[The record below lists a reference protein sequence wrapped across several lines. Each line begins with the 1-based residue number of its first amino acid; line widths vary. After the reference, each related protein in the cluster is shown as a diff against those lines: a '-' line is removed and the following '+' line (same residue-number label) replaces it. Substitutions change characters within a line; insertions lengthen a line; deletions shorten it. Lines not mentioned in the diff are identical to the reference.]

1 MNKILLIVLIVV
13 AIVAIGLGVLLGLK
27 LKENN
32 QLKTELASTKTEYAG
47 YKEKATADIAALEAA
62 KSELEEAKSTL
73 AKQVKALETKISDVE
88 SKARAAMAAE
98 VEKLKSSLKAAE
110 SKAQEAEQALAGAKK
125 DAEAQRKLVAARDKT
140 IAAKDEEIAGLK
152 ATVQEWQAKEK
163 AAAELA
169 ERYKN
174 RLLENKIA
182 LEPDKQFFGH
192 VLVVNKEQE
201 FLILDLGTN
210 DMLPVGTKLK
220 VIRDNHLI
228 GTVEVKKLLPEQG
241 KLSVAVVDSLID
253 PANPVR
259 ENDQVKN

>member
-1 MNKILLIVLIVV
+1 MNKVLLIVLIVV
-13 AIVAIGLGVLLGLK
+13 AIAAVALGVLFGLK
-27 LKENN
+27 LKENKR
-32 QLKTELASTKTEYAG
+32 LSDELTSTKTEYAA
-47 YKEKATADIAALEAA
+47 YKEKTAKDIKALEDA
-62 KSELEEAKSTL
+62 KAELEDIKSTL
-73 AKQVKALETKISDVE
+73 SKKVKELEVKISDVE
-88 SKARAAMAAE
+88 SKARAAVAAE
-98 VEKLKSSLKAAE
+98 VAKLNESVNAAE
-110 SKAQEAEQALAGAKK
+110 SKAKEAEQALAAAKK
-125 DAEAQRKLVAARDKT
+125 EADAQKKLVAERDKT
-140 IAAKDEEIAGLK
+140 IAAKDKEIAGLN

-163 AAAELA
+163 AAADLA

-182 LEPDKQFFGH
+182 LEPDKQFFGN

-210 DMLPVGTKLK
+210 DLLPVGTKLK

-228 GTVEVKKLLPEQG
+228 GTVEVKKLLPEHG

>member
-1 MNKILLIVLIVV
+1 MNKILLTVLIVV

-27 LKENN
+27 LKENS
-32 QLKTELASTKTEYAG
+32 QLKAELASTKTEYAG
-47 YKEKATADIAALEAA
+47 YKEKTTAEIAALEAA
-62 KSELEEAKSTL
+62 KSELEDAKSAL
-73 AKQVKALETKISDVE
+73 AKQVKALETKVADVE
-88 SKARAAMAAE
+88 SKARAAVAAE
-98 VEKLKSSLKAAE
+98 MEKLNSSLKAAE
-110 SKAQEAEQALAGAKK
+110 SKAQEAEQALADAKK

-163 AAAELA
+163 AAADLA

-228 GTVEVKKLLPEQG
+228 GTVEVKKLLPEHG
-241 KLSVAVVDSLID
+241 NLSVAVVESLID